1 VQRHPTYAGELGTYA
16 GKGNAGEIHFLSFP
30 CGRGKGFRVQ
40 GLGFRVPCCQES
52 TPGERGSQGR
62 AGAVFSEWYAMEEP
76 TGVRTCPGERKSDRA
91 ANGGESHAEG
101 ALSAASMCALER
113 ISPRGSERARSA
125 PRRPACMYTQPPGGG
140 SFFNR
145 ATRSPL
151 QATRAAECAGGGV
164 CMRQPVSVPVERGC
178 ATTARGCA
186 EHSRLPAG
194 TYPPCVKA
202 DKCQRERGR

>member
-91 ANGGESHAEG
+91 ANGGESHAEQQQRHVVSCEH
-101 ALSAASMCALER
+101 A
-113 ISPRGSERARSA
+113 RARKDQSA
-125 PRRPACMYTQPPGGG
+125 RVRACAICAPTTGVHVHTATWGGELLQPGDSIAFAGD
-140 SFFNR
+140 
-145 ATRSPL
+145 TRS
-151 QATRAAECAGGGV
+151 
-164 CMRQPVSVPVERGC
+164 
-178 ATTARGCA
+178 
-186 EHSRLPAG
+186 
-194 TYPPCVKA
+194 
-202 DKCQRERGR
+202 